1 MWIEWFIN
9 CSMRKIKAIFQI
21 FVDLTVPTEL
31 VRNNSMTPEHA
42 LPVRALGN
50 KVVLPKYSLAS
61 EE

>member
-1 MWIEWFIN
+1 
-9 CSMRKIKAIFQI
+9 MRKIKAIFQI